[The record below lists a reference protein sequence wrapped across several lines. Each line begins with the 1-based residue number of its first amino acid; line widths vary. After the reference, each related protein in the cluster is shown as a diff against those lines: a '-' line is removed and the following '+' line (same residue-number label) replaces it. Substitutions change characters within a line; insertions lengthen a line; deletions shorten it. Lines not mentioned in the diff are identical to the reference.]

1 MSPLRAQYIGLLTLR
16 GYTQRTQE
24 SYVNAVAAL
33 DRHYGRSPHRLSD
46 EQVRDYLLGLHQ
58 RGLSR
63 STINVAIS
71 ALRVFYGVMLKRPV
85 ARIEEC
91 LPRPRKVTRRARVY
105 SREEL
110 RRLFVTGCRSLR
122 DRAFLMTVYGAGLRL
137 NEACHLQVED
147 VESSRGML
155 RVNQGKGNKD
165 RYTVLS
171 PWLLEVLRDYCR
183 EFRPQ
188 GPWLFPAPR
197 LEGRPMVDGSAQMIF
212 CRALVRAGLPNRGG
226 IHCLRHSFATHLLED
241 GVDVLTI
248 KKLLGHAS
256 FATTAGYLHVSAEQ
270 AVRVRSPLDV
280 MAPPP
285 PVLSSPPPP
294 PSPPSA
300 SMADPR

>member
-1 MSPLRAQYIGLLTLR
+1 MSPLRTQYIGLLTLR

-33 DRHYGRSPHRLSD
+33 GRHYGRSPDRLSD
-46 EQVRDYLLGLHQ
+46 EQIRDYLIGLHQ

-63 STINVAIS
+63 SSINVVIS
-71 ALRVFYGVMLKRPV
+71 ALRLFYRVMLKRPV
-85 ARIEEC
+85 ERIEEC

-110 RRLFVTGCRSLR
+110 RALFVTGCRSLR

-137 NEACHLQVED
+137 NEACHLRVED

-171 PWLLEVLRDYCR
+171 PWLLEVLRDYWR

-212 CRALVRAGLPNRGG
+212 CRALKRAGLPNRGG

-248 KKLLGHAS
+248 KKLMGHAN

-270 AVRVRSPLDV
+270 AVRVRSPLDEI
-280 MAPPP
+280 APPP
-285 PVLSSPPPP
+285 PPVSTR
-294 PSPPSA
+294 
-300 SMADPR
+300 DPR

>member
-33 DRHYGRSPHRLSD
+33 GRHYERSPDRLSD

-110 RRLFVTGCRSLR
+110 RALFVMGCRSLR

-137 NEACHLQVED
+137 SEACHLRVED

-155 RVNQGKGNKD
+155 RVAQGKGNKD

-171 PWLLEVLRDYCR
+171 PWLLEVLRDYWR
-183 EFRPQ
+183 QFRPQ

-212 CRALVRAGLPNRGG
+212 CRALERAGLPNRGG
-226 IHCLRHSFATHLLED
+226 IHCLRHCFATHLLED

-248 KKLLGHAS
+248 KKLMGHS
-256 FATTAGYLHVSAEQ
+256 NFATTAGYLHVSAEL

-280 MAPPP
+280 MAPLQ
-285 PVLSSPPPP
+285 VSSSPPPP
-294 PSPPSA
+294 PPSA
-300 SMADPR
+300 SMADPC

>member
-16 GYTQRTQE
+16 GYAQRTQE

-33 DRHYGRSPHRLSD
+33 GRHYGCPPDRLTD
-46 EQVRDYLLGLHQ
+46 EQVRDYLLGLHE

-63 STINVAIS
+63 GTINVAIS
-71 ALRVFYGVMLKRPV
+71 ALRLFYGVMLKRPV

-110 RRLFVTGCRSLR
+110 RALFVTGCRSLR

-137 NEACHLQVED
+137 NEACHLKFED
-147 VESSRGML
+147 VEGSRGML
-155 RVNQGKGNKD
+155 RVAQGKGNKD

-171 PWLLEVLRDYCR
+171 PWLLEVLRDYWR
-183 EFRPQ
+183 EFRPR
-188 GPWLFPAPR
+188 GPWLFPARR

-212 CRALVRAGLPNRGG
+212 CRALERAGLPNRGG

-248 KKLLGHAS
+248 KKLMGHAN

-280 MAPPP
+280 MAPPTLP
-285 PVLSSPPPP
+285 P
-294 PSPPSA
+294 A
-300 SMADPR
+300 SVADPR